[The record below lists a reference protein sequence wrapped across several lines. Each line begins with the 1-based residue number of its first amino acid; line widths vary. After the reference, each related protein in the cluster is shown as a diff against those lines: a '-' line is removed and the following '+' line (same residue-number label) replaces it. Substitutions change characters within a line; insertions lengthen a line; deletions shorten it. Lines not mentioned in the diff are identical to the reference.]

1 LRSTENMLQ
10 CRLTQTKKPEGHCNF
25 AAVLFVGS
33 IGENLMHSRVFQRT
47 VRLAAALIVALVL
60 GIPAQPL
67 GAAAASAEQSRPT
80 RPPVSGASTQS
91 TPTSAKKKTT
101 TRTRRSYSA
110 SASRARRAR
119 LARARAEVRA
129 REARELQ
136 TPRFRIDDLGQE
148 VPDPRAE
155 AAIIYNPETNQVLWE
170 SNAQDQRSIASITKV
185 MTALV
190 FLESGAPLA
199 TPVNVVRGDVY
210 RASTTYLRAGYQ
222 VTADDLMNL
231 LLIGSDNA
239 AARALARVSP
249 YGAAGFVD
257 QMNQKAAELGLEQTH
272 YADPSGLLASN
283 VSSAYD
289 MARLIAFASADERIG
304 TIMRRASHTVQ
315 AGKRTINVSSTNQL
329 VKSGEFDVLG
339 GKTGFISRSG
349 YCVATLLRLPQ
360 SGQQVAVVVLGA
372 KSNQGRFW
380 ETRHLFNWLTAHT
393 QRLLGMAPTQPPA
406 EAR

>member
-1 LRSTENMLQ
+1 
-10 CRLTQTKKPEGHCNF
+10 
-25 AAVLFVGS
+25 
-33 IGENLMHSRVFQRT
+33 MHSRAFQRT
-47 VRLAAALIVALVL
+47 VRLAGALIVALVL
-60 GIPAQPL
+60 GIPAEPL
-67 GAAAASAEQSRPT
+67 RAAATSTEQSRPT

-91 TPTSAKKKTT
+91 KPPSAKKKTP

-119 LARARAEVRA
+119 LARARAEARA
-129 REARELQ
+129 REVRELA

-190 FLESGAPLA
+190 FLESGTPLA

-249 YGAAGFVD
+249 FGAAGFVD
-257 QMNQKAAELGLEQTH
+257 RMNQKAAELGLEQTH

-339 GKTGFISRSG
+339 GKTGVISRSG
-349 YCVATLLRLPQ
+349 YCIATLLRLPQ

-380 ETRHLFNWLTAHT
+380 ETRHLFNWLSAHT
-393 QRLLGMAPTQPPA
+393 QRLLGMAQAQPPG
-406 EAR
+406 ETK

>member
-1 LRSTENMLQ
+1 M
-10 CRLTQTKKPEGHCNF
+10 
-25 AAVLFVGS
+25 
-33 IGENLMHSRVFQRT
+33 
-47 VRLAAALIVALVL
+47 VRLSAALIVGLVL
-60 GIPAQPL
+60 GLPAQPL
-67 GAAAASAEQSRPT
+67 SAQTSPQRTRST
-80 RPPVSGASTQS
+80 RPPVTKSAQSGT
-91 TPTSAKKKTT
+91 AKKASVK
-101 TRTRRSYSA
+101 RRSTKKAYSA

-119 LARARAEVRA
+119 LARARAEARA
-129 REARELQ
+129 REVREVQ
-136 TPRFRIDDLGQE
+136 TPRFKLDDLGQQ
-148 VPDPRAE
+148 VPDVRAE

-190 FLESGAPLA
+190 FLESGTPMT
-199 TPVNVVRGDVY
+199 TPVNVVRADVY

-239 AARALARVSP
+239 AARALARISP
-249 YGAAGFVD
+249 YGASGFID
-257 QMNQKAAELGLEQTH
+257 RMNEKAAELGLEQTR

-289 MARLIAFASADERIG
+289 MARLIAFASADDRLG
-304 TIMRRASHTVQ
+304 AIMRRATHTVYS
-315 AGKRTINVSSTNQL
+315 GKRTINISSTNHL
-329 VKSGEFDVLG
+329 VRSGEFDVLG

-380 ETRHLFNWLTAHT
+380 ETRHLLNWMTAHT
-393 QRLLGMAPTQPPA
+393 QRLLGIGSPAPPPQPQ
-406 EAR
+406 EETLH